1 MIKSGPLLYKTSLKK
16 RFSFNLLFVKVSR
29 SDSLKTI
36 PKKKQKKQNPAVDGF
51 LTVDMDLY
59 IYIYY
64 KLF

>member
-36 PKKKQKKQNPAVDGF
+36 PKKKQQKQQNLAVDGF

-59 IYIYY
+59 IYV
-64 KLF
+64 